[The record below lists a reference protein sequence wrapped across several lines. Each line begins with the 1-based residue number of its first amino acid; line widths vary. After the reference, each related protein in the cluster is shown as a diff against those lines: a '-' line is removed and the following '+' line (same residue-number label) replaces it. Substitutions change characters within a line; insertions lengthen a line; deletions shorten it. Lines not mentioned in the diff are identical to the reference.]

1 MNQTV
6 DNTVNEGV
14 DPKRPEEH
22 CTAVV
27 FENKTAQQ
35 TPNGCT
41 FLNSETINI
50 LRYQTDKSRKK
61 KYQFL
66 RKCLRKF
73 PEE

>member
-41 FLNSETINI
+41 FFNLEKN
-50 LRYQTDKSRKK
+50 K
-61 KYQFL
+61 
-66 RKCLRKF
+66 
-73 PEE
+73 